1 MEHDGFGSRLT
12 STPYEK
18 TFPDAS
24 GRSTFRPS
32 NLYESFDTGY
42 HTGAPSCSTQSFLE
56 FGIADDVS
64 MLPKRPSY
72 RGIRR
77 VDIIAALLDFDR
89 TNYLVERIISYLPF
103 CDRITMLAVSTR
115 WNSLQSVLPHCFKRD
130 LLFSNDPNEKE
141 NYKLVHCRRLMN
153 QRIPL
158 SGLNS
163 MNLPCRTMKSPI
175 TNGNPTPEELHICPV
190 CSGPAYH
197 RASEWPNRLHCQ
209 SVTCGL
215 SVCFV
220 CHREHSPSETCP
232 IREPR
237 PVLRMPSPES
247 EPVRGRLKRKLNK
260 LALRRL

>member
-18 TFPDAS
+18 TFRDAS

-64 MLPKRPSY
+64 MLPKRPSHY
-72 RGIRR
+72 SVGGRHPATVNYYIKSN
-77 VDIIAALLDFDR
+77 VASFFDWIDVIHAEHSLCPPHFAYTTDAPLPTSLL
-89 TNYLVERIISYLPF
+89 V
-103 CDRITMLAVSTR
+103 
-115 WNSLQSVLPHCFKRD
+115 Q
-130 LLFSNDPNEKE
+130 
-141 NYKLVHCRRLMN
+141 
-153 QRIPL
+153 
-158 SGLNS
+158 
-163 MNLPCRTMKSPI
+163 
-175 TNGNPTPEELHICPV
+175 TPEELHICPV